1 MSLENFKLT
10 TEKAAEF
17 REYQR
22 SEKILSGM
30 ITHRQSISRVING
43 ETLTVEALEVE
54 FPDGTIAVCN
64 AEHFDAHK
72 FDSLIGFVGYEE
84 PFLVERVD
92 VKNNVIMLNRI
103 KALDILKENLWKTVQ
118 EQQVL
123 LANFRSMNVETGKLH
138 FNVFGQN
145 VWMRKEDWDHTYVP
159 ELPQDINLQP
169 GDDIELQVVRIWKD
183 QQLIQVSR
191 KALIPDPWIGASDI
205 LQVNE
210 YYSGEVVNISLYERE
225 SWQGYFVKVDK
236 TGIVIRCTPRIGLQ
250 PPASGDKVNFR
261 LEYLNEDE
269 RKGRGSIIKVVNRR
283 ENAFNETN
291 RYNKF
296 ITISNRD
303 IRKQQNQQRE
313 QQREQQH
320 EQPLDQ

>member
-1 MSLENFKLT
+1 MSLETFKLT

-17 REYQR
+17 RKYQR
-22 SEKILSGM
+22 DEELLSGV
-30 ITHRQSISRVING
+30 ITHRQSISKVIND
-43 ETLTVEALEVE
+43 ETLSVEALEVE
-54 FPDGTIAVCN
+54 FQDGTVAVCY
-64 AEHFDAHK
+64 AEHFDEHK

-92 VKNNVIMLNRI
+92 VKNNLIMLNRI
-103 KALDILKENLWKTVQ
+103 KALDILKENLWKTVH

-123 LANFRSMNVETGKLH
+123 RANFRSMNVETGKLH

-169 GDDIELQVVRIWKD
+169 GDDIEIQVLRIWKE
-183 QQLIQVSR
+183 QQIIQVSR
-191 KALIPDPWIGASDI
+191 KSLIPDPWIGASDN
-205 LQVNE
+205 LKVGE
-210 YYSGEVVNISLYERE
+210 FYSGEVVNISLYQNE

-236 TGIVIRCTPRIGLQ
+236 TGIVIRCTPRAGLQ

-261 LEYLNEDE
+261 LDYLNEDE
-269 RKGRGSIIKVVNRR
+269 RKGRGSILKVVNRR

-303 IRKQQNQQRE
+303 IRKQHL

-320 EQPLDQ
+320 EQPHE